1 MSASPGATPLRLL
14 LMGWRTRLRMLEA
27 GAPLTP
33 HRCSSSPEERDS
45 GHSTLMTR
53 AKVTRRLG
61 GQAGEEWSVGV
72 KRLRGA
78 AFEGQPSF
86 SCGPQCP
93 RGCGLHRR
101 RRDRGGAPLS
111 IRSIR

>member
-45 GHSTLMTR
+45 GHSTLMT
-53 AKVTRRLG
+53 
-61 GQAGEEWSVGV
+61 
-72 KRLRGA
+72 
-78 AFEGQPSF
+78 
-86 SCGPQCP
+86 
-93 RGCGLHRR
+93 
-101 RRDRGGAPLS
+101 
-111 IRSIR
+111 